1 MFTKYILPVL
11 AIAVSFAQPQGM
23 GPGRGPGMGMG
34 PGMGN
39 GMGMG
44 MGAGTQS
51 FTELKAY
58 LNLSDTQI
66 TSINNAVRTA
76 AEANQALHTTIREKH
91 TALQTLLNNGSTDAN
106 AIGKAMIEIR
116 DLQKQITAAQAKI
129 QEQAL
134 SFLTADQK
142 TKLKALED
150 AEKLRPAIG
159 QAHALHLL
167 APPAN
172 AGFGPM
178 NGSGPRGFGGMHQ

>member
-1 MFTKYILPVL
+1 MFKKLFLPVI

-23 GPGRGPGMGMG
+23 GPGMGMGMGQGPGMGMG
-34 PGMGN
+34 QGP
-39 GMGMG
+39 
-44 MGAGTQS
+44 GAGQS
-51 FTELKAY
+51 FTEIKAY

-66 TSINNAVRTA
+66 TSINNAVRA
-76 AEANQALHTTIREKH
+76 AADANQALRNTIREKH
-91 TALQTLLNNGSTDAN
+91 IALQTLLNNGSTDAN

-172 AGFGPM
+172 AGPGPM
-178 NGSGPRGFGGMHQ
+178 NGPGPRGFGGFGH